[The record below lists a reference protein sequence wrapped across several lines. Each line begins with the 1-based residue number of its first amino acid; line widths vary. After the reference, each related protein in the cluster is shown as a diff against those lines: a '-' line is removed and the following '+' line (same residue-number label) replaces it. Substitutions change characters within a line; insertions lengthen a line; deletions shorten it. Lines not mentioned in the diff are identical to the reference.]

1 MYNNNMFD
9 SLRLSQGGGL
19 NFSEKVSYNDDAVT
33 LVIGIGGAGIDA
45 LRMFKKNVFEHIRP
59 DNYEHMENAVPR
71 YDRIKLLAIDA
82 DVNNI
87 GNNNPALDLSE
98 EFFSFERREPIG
110 IIPRWLNWLNCD
122 AFFGYYGNGYCACGT
137 RQLGRYLLFGK
148 AEKLYVRIKNMISES
163 ASELKQMQ
171 KFVLN
176 VYIITS
182 VGGGIGSGCFIDA
195 TYVVRQAI
203 SDLSLNCIATINGMI
218 VLPDVTLSHP
228 NMPKGGSAEYTIK
241 ANGYAALKELNY
253 LMDIPSNGDKFE
265 AEYSETFKVCFNERP
280 FDNCML
286 FSSKTT
292 DGVLI
297 SYNCV
302 IDTISEFMLN
312 TVVRT
317 RINGMHSICSLS
329 DLCGWCY
336 ACRVNMC
343 GRIPNRVT
351 CVNWFSVL
359 GTSCAVMPYKEIGTC
374 LAVGLFDSIKYI
386 QKIRPNK
393 SDVEKF
399 CQNIGFNFNNLDVK
413 VKANTR
419 GLVLDANRFDT
430 KVLKGAAVGTI
441 SGPLAEYCEKWKD
454 DYEGKVVAN
463 IATLGRALDD
473 YEVNNN
479 PESIIDKI
487 FRELISIVNNSD
499 LGPYFAAYIIN
510 DGQNDSIVSVI
521 AEIRKEIE
529 NRRNHAYEQIAWR
542 NECVEKAQN
551 EFCSTWD
558 PFGKKKKYYVLMV
571 EQFYKNMADVI
582 TYNALLDLIDKIKMQ
597 VTAIECDY
605 FKKLTGITDKLIKTF
620 EDNKEYFNTFG
631 MRNKMDNHW
640 SIVDINDI
648 RENLDNAVDKML
660 KIDEDGSATASYF
673 VEKFASLM
681 LNNSD
686 KWVDGSEIE
695 IADLIS
701 AFIRAE
707 FRDEMSK
714 SMKQYLQ
721 EKYGTTGNNLIND
734 ISDKIIKDGLVAK
747 GKPLFNNNHFW
758 FNINDINTHIE
769 HAFLSVPNNE
779 VDFLSAA
786 ELFQK
791 NTAHRLL
798 TANSVMTDRLFI
810 SRVFDCIPL
819 YACADLK
826 DWENAYY
833 KNAAPGRHLYEGEDK
848 NWRNLPSP
856 FPASFDLTVYHKY
869 DTERVNEA
877 KKVYEEALKYGVID
891 DNLCNADNLMIDELY
906 RRPIWFNEI
915 KSAIQKKKTEGG
927 LI

>member
-1 MYNNNMFD
+1 MFD

-195 TYVVRQAI
+195 TYVVRRAI

-218 VLPDVTLSHP
+218 ILPDVTLSHP
-228 NMPKGGSAEYTIK
+228 DMPKGGPTEDMVK

-292 DGVLI
+292 DGLCI
-297 SYNCV
+297 SSPYNCV
-302 IDTISEFMLN
+302 IATISEFMLN

-317 RINGMHSICSLS
+317 CINGMHSLRSLS
-329 DLCGWCY
+329 DVCWNI
-336 ACRVNMC
+336 ADR
-343 GRIPNRVT
+343 NRVHERILSRNYIG
-351 CVNWFSVL
+351 NWFSIL
-359 GTSCAVMPYKEIGTC
+359 GTSCAVMPYREIGNY
-374 LAVGLFDSIKYI
+374 LAIRFFNSIKYT
-386 QKIRPNK
+386 QKIRPTRY
-393 SDVEKF
+393 DVDDF
-399 CQNIGFNFNNLDVK
+399 CQRIGLNFEKIDRCVK
-413 VKANTR
+413 SGTH
-419 GLVLDANRFDT
+419 
-430 KVLKGAAVGTI
+430 AA
-441 SGPLAEYCEKWKD
+441 PLEEDCEKWKD
-454 DYEGKVVAN
+454 LYEGIVTKNVT
-463 IATLGRALDD
+463 TLGRELASYD
-473 YEVNNN
+473 VNNS
-479 PESIIDKI
+479 PESIIGKI
-487 FRELISIVNNSD
+487 YKELIAIAND
-499 LGPYFAAYIIN
+499 PELGIYFAAYMLN
-510 DGQNDSIVSVI
+510 DTQAHTLSSVLTD
-521 AEIRKEIE
+521 IRKEVE
-529 NRRNHAYEQIAWR
+529 NKRNYAIRQMEYRYKCEYE
-542 NECVEKAQN
+542 AQA
-551 EFCSTWD
+551 EFRSATFD
-558 PFGKKKKYYVLMV
+558 PFGKKKKNYVFMV
-571 EQFYKNMADVI
+571 EARYRNLVECN
-582 TYNALLDLIDKIKMQ
+582 TYDRYLELIDRVKKQISN
-597 VTAIECDY
+597 IECDY
-605 FKKLTGITDKLIKTF
+605 FKKLTGITDKIIKTF
-620 EDNKEYFNTFG
+620 EDNKEYFNTVG

-640 SIVDINDI
+640 SIVDINGI
-648 RENLDNAVDKML
+648 RGNLDNAVDKML
-660 KIDEDGSATASYF
+660 KIDEDGSATAPYF
-673 VEKFASLM
+673 VEKFDLLM

-686 KWVDGSEIE
+686 EWFDKSETK
-695 IADLIS
+695 IAEMIS
-701 AFIRAE
+701 RFIREE
-707 FRDEMSK
+707 FETEMSK
-714 SMKQYLQ
+714 SMKLYLQ
-721 EKYGTTGNNLIND
+721 EKYRATGIDLIYEMAYHFIQNKLVMQVKPIFFSNSILLNIILDRKD
-734 ISDKIIKDGLVAK
+734 IEYL
-747 GKPLFNNNHFW
+747 
-758 FNINDINTHIE
+758 
-769 HAFLSVPNNE
+769 FLSVPSNE
-779 VDFLSAA
+779 VCFSKSA
-786 ELFQK
+786 EIFKSKTNRSLW
-791 NTAHRLL
+791 TAS
-798 TANSVMTDRLFI
+798 NEMTDRVFI
-810 SRVFDCIPL
+810 SRVFGCIPL

-826 DWENAYY
+826 DWEHAYY
-833 KNAAPGRHLYEGEDK
+833 ATKAAPGIHLYEGEDK

-856 FPASFDLTVYHKY
+856 FPASFDLTEYHKY
-869 DTERVNEA
+869 DSERVNEA
-877 KKVYEEALKYGVID
+877 KTVYEEALKYGVID